1 MTFVEIVQLVL
12 IVELIALALFPVVS
26 VLGSTLINVYFNR
39 LEKHILRMAY
49 LTSGINPD
57 KKNEVKKDEH

>member
-1 MTFVEIVQLVL
+1 MTFAKIVQLVL
-12 IVELIALALFPVVS
+12 IALLIALVLFPVVG

-49 LTSGINPD
+49 LTAGINPD
-57 KKNEVKKDEH
+57 KKEKKDEH